1 MYSKSLSQK
10 NYIRITLPTMK
21 TTFILSSALA
31 IHAAIVV
38 NEADIE
44 SLDRAIGD
52 GDHYINVKR
61 ASEVVAGMYNE
72 LSALP
77 PEEVLQKIGA
87 KLLTTMG
94 GASGVLFAS
103 FFMGVAKYLKEN
115 FSKINETNANL
126 ETAAAFA
133 YGVQTMMMRG
143 KANVGE
149 KTMLDVL
156 VPVSTTFTIAA
167 ARGKNVA
174 EICKEVKNAAD
185 EGLEYTR
192 DLVATKGRAAGLG
205 ERAIGHLDPG
215 AKSCQVMINSVC
227 DLILKK

>member
-1 MYSKSLSQK
+1 
-10 NYIRITLPTMK
+10 MK
-21 TTFILSSALA
+21 TAFILSATLA
-31 IHAAIVV
+31 VHAAIVAH
-38 NEADIE
+38 EKDIE

-52 GDHYINVKR
+52 GDHYTNIKR
-61 ASEVVAGMYNE
+61 GSEAVASMYNT
-72 LSALP
+72 LLPLP
-77 PEEVLQKIGA
+77 PDEVLSQIGS
-87 KLLTTMG
+87 KLLSSIG
-94 GASGVLFAS
+94 GASGPLFAS
-103 FFMGVAKYLKEN
+103 FFMGMAKFNKEN
-115 FSKINETNANL
+115 HPKMTDLNANL

-167 ARGKNVA
+167 AHGKTA
-174 EICKEVKNAAD
+174 ADICREVKNAAD
-185 EGLEYTR
+185 EGLAYTR
-192 DLVATKGRAAGLG
+192 DLIATKGRAAGLG

-215 AKSCQVMINSVC
+215 AKSCQVIIHVVC